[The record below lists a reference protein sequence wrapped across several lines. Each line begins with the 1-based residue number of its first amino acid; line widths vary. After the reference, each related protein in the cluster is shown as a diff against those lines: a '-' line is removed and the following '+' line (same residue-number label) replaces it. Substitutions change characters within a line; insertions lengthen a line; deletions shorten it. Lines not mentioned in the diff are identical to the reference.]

1 MPGCLRPLTS
11 IMNISPYVGGDVIPL
26 GMTRRIVLA
35 SNENPFGAPPE
46 VSLSL
51 SQLGDK
57 IHRYPSGC
65 AVDLKDKISEFYRV
79 PAAQVLCGNGSEEIL
94 HLLARAYVNE
104 PGDEIMMPQY
114 GFGVYKIAA
123 LSVGAVPIEFPR
135 VDFQFNVSEIL
146 SRVTAKTRII
156 YIDNPGNPIGTYLT
170 ASQISELLKVLP
182 KSILLVIDS
191 AYAEYLS
198 DIHDYENAMSFVDQH
213 ENLVVTR
220 TFSKIF
226 GMAGLRL
233 GWCYTNHKVIDVLNR
248 IRAPFNVSVAA
259 QHAGIAALS
268 NENWTKKSH
277 QHNRLLSEW
286 FKEQLAELG
295 LLTIPCWSNFALVKF
310 SNAHA
315 IYQYLGQRG
324 IIVRP
329 MTSYNLPE
337 YIRISIG
344 LEEEMRELISLL
356 KEITDLST

>member
-1 MPGCLRPLTS
+1 MSGCLRPLTS
-11 IMNISPYVGGDVIPL
+11 IMEISPYVGGDVTPI

-51 SQLGDK
+51 SQLGGQ

-65 AVDLKDKISEFYRV
+65 ATDLKDKISVFYQI
-79 PAAQVLCGNGSEEIL
+79 PAIQILCGNGSEEIL
-94 HLLARAYVNE
+94 HLLARAYVSE
-104 PGDEIMMPQY
+104 PGDEVMLPQY

-146 SRVTAKTRII
+146 SRVTSKTKII

-170 ASQISELLKVLP
+170 TSQIAELLNALP

-198 DIHDYENAMSFVDQH
+198 DIPDYDNAMSFVDQH

-259 QHAGIAALS
+259 QYAGIAALS
-268 NENWTKKSH
+268 NANWVKKSH

-286 FKEQLAELG
+286 FKEKLTELE
-295 LLTIPCWSNFALVKF
+295 LETIPCWSNFVLVKF

-315 IYQYLGQRG
+315 VYQYLGQRG

-344 LEEEMRELISLL
+344 LEEEMRELSSLL
-356 KEITDLST
+356 REIIDLSI

>member
-1 MPGCLRPLTS
+1 MSGCLRPLAS
-11 IMNISPYVGGDVIPL
+11 ILKISPYVGGDVTPI

-46 VSLSL
+46 VSDRL
-51 SQLGDK
+51 SQLGGQL
-57 IHRYPSGC
+57 HRYPSGC
-65 AVDLKDKISEFYRV
+65 ASDLKDKISALYQI
-79 PAAQVLCGNGSEEIL
+79 AASQILCGNGSEEIL
-94 HLLARAYVNE
+94 HLLARAYVSE
-104 PGDEIMMPQY
+104 PGDEIMLPQY

-123 LSVGAVPIEFPR
+123 LSVGAVPVEFPR
-135 VDFQFNVSEIL
+135 VDFQLNVAEIL
-146 SRVTAKTRII
+146 SRVTSKTKII

-170 ASQISELLKVLP
+170 ASQIDELLNALP

-198 DIHDYENAMSFVDQH
+198 DVPDYGDAMSFVDQH

-220 TFSKIF
+220 TFSKIY

-233 GWCYTNHKVIDVLNR
+233 GWCYTNPQVIDVLNR

-268 NENWTKKSH
+268 NTDWVKKTH

-286 FKEQLAELG
+286 LKEQLMELR
-295 LLTIPCWSNFALVKF
+295 LLTVPCWSNFVLVRF

-315 IYQYLGQRG
+315 VYNYLGQRG
-324 IIVRP
+324 IIVRS
-329 MTSYNLPE
+329 MNFYNLPE

-356 KEITDLST
+356 REFTDLSV